1 MKERP
6 IDLERA
12 VIAHN
17 QAPVIPQPADGT
29 LDDPA
34 APIPPQRA
42 TILRGRTNAI
52 LLVRADQFDSALS
65 QPLAQRIAVVGF
77 VGNHAHRLLPR
88 SAGTVT
94 PTYADR
100 RERRLREADFRR
112 GMQSEGGLPEEHPRR
127 RPPPSTS
134 SPCPAWFFRP
144 RSPFFGGSKTPV
156 QKRFAPVQLL
166 AFVQLAQKRAPDVQP
181 DALLVPVPQPPPAR
195 GRMGILFRQV
205 LPPSAAAQNP
215 QNPFQHTTALDPR
228 ATALAVFGRFREQ
241 GRDFLP
247 LRFGQQRTGPR
258 HRPSLGAAGLGYPS
272 FPKTQPLSFQKLVS
286 GCATASKEIHDD
298 RPSWMLF
305 YSCGE

>member
-1 MKERP
+1 GRGYAHRSSGADTAAARDHPAWPDER
-6 IDLERA
+6 DSSCAGRSVRFRA
-12 VIAHN
+12 VATACAADRCRRLCR
-17 QAPVIPQPADGT
+17 QSRAPASAAVGRHGDAD
-29 LDDPA
+29 
-34 APIPPQRA
+34 
-42 TILRGRTNAI
+42 LRGSP
-52 LLVRADQFDSALS
+52 RASS
-65 QPLAQRIAVVGF
+65 PRG
-77 VGNHAHRLLPR
+77 GLP
-88 SAGTVT
+88 
-94 PTYADR
+94 P
-100 RERRLREADFRR
+100 

-286 GCATASKEIHDD
+286 GCATAASNSRRHGAGQSNEPRSAGKSTASTM
-298 RPSWMLF
+298 PSPDFLA
-305 YSCGE
+305 